1 MILES
6 VVTTQS
12 EDGSVHIAPL
22 GLHVD
27 GAHLII
33 APFRP
38 SKTLENLQR
47 EGHAVVNWTTD
58 VRLFAGPVT
67 GRRDWPVV
75 ALHNGRG
82 HRLTAAHTHAE
93 LNVIEIE
100 DDPQRPRFRCAIT
113 HEATHTPFRGFVR
126 AQAAVVE
133 AAILVTRLHMLPKEK
148 IESELNYLQIAIDKT
163 AGPIELEA
171 WSWIMQ
177 RIQTWR
183 QEA

>member
-6 VVTTQS
+6 VVTTRQ
-12 EDGSVHIAPL
+12 EDGSAYIAPL

-27 GAHLII
+27 GANLII

-38 SKTLENLQR
+38 STTLANLQR
-47 EGHAVVNWTTD
+47 EGYAVVNWTTD

-75 ALHNGRG
+75 ALESFPGY
-82 HRLTAAHTHAE
+82 RLEAAHTHAE
-93 LNVIEIE
+93 LKVISIE
-100 DDPQRPRFRCAIT
+100 EDSLRPRFRCEIT
-113 HEATHTPFRGFVR
+113 QEVMHTPFRGLVR

-133 AAILVTRLHMLPKEK
+133 AAILVSRLHMLPPEK
-148 IESELNYLQIAIDKT
+148 IESELQYLQIAIDKT
-163 AGPIELEA
+163 AGPIEQEA

-177 RIQTWR
+177 RIDIWR
-183 QEA
+183 VEG

>member
-6 VVTTQS
+6 VVTTRS
-12 EDGSVHIAPL
+12 EDGSAYIAPL

-67 GRRDWPVV
+67 GRRDWPMI
-75 ALHNGRG
+75 ALDHFPGY
-82 HRLTAAHTHAE
+82 RLEAAQTHAE
-93 LNVIEIE
+93 LKVIEIE
-100 DDPQRPRFRCAIT
+100 EDAQRPKFHCAIT
-113 HEATHTPFRGFVR
+113 REEFHSPFRGFIR

-133 AAILVTRLHMLPKEK
+133 AAILVTRLHLLPKEK
-148 IESELNYLQIAIDKT
+148 IESELSYLQIAIDKT

-171 WSWIMQ
+171 WSWIMT
-177 RIQTWR
+177 RIDTWR
-183 QEA
+183 KER

>member
-6 VVTTQS
+6 VVTTRSQ
-12 EDGSVHIAPL
+12 DGSAYIAPL

-38 SKTLENLQR
+38 SQTLENLER
-47 EGHAVVNWTTD
+47 EGSAVVNWTTD

-67 GRRDWPVV
+67 GRRDWPVIV
-75 ALHNGRG
+75 LDSFPGF
-82 HRLTAAHTHAE
+82 RLEAAHTHAE
-93 LNVIEIE
+93 LKVIEVQ
-100 DDPQRPRFRCAIT
+100 DDIQRPRFRCAVT
-113 HEATHTPFRGFVR
+113 HEQTHSPFRGFVR

-133 AAILVTRLHMLPKEK
+133 AAILVTRLHLLPKEK
-148 IESELNYLQIAIDKT
+148 IETELSYLQIAIDKT

-177 RIQTWR
+177 RIDVWR
-183 QEA
+183 TES